1 MATVTHATRERVTHP
16 VRAIEWLTDS
26 TFVIAMERNGLT
38 FEAGQYINVGLPDDI
53 EMREYSLYSGP
64 DDESVEILVKLV
76 ETGLVSRKLSQVTA
90 GTDLRVEG
98 PFGFF
103 TIPEPDG
110 SKPLLF
116 VSTGTGISPFRSF
129 VRAYPDLDYTLVHGV
144 RYTDELYHWN
154 EYRPKDRVSCVSREP
169 GGDYHGRTTDWLREH
184 EIDPTCACYLCGNCD
199 MIYEAYDILRE
210 KGVTSDNIH
219 AEVYF

>member
-26 TFVIAMERNGLT
+26 TFVIEMAREGLT
-38 FEAGQYINVGLPDDI
+38 FEAGQYINVGLPNDV
-53 EMREYSLYSGP
+53 EMREYSLYSAPKDGTMA
-64 DDESVEILVKLV
+64 ILVKLV
-76 ETGLVSRKLSQVTA
+76 DSGLVSQKLSQVTA
-90 GTDLRVEG
+90 GSGLRVEG
-98 PFGFF
+98 PFGYF
-103 TIPEPDG
+103 TIPEPDR

-129 VRAYPDLDYTLVHGV
+129 VRAYPDLSYTLVHGV
-144 RYTDELYHWN
+144 RYTNELYDWN
-154 EYRPKDRVSCVSREP
+154 EYRPESRISCISRGG
-169 GGDYHGRTTDWLREH
+169 GGDFPGRTTDWLRKH
-184 EIDPTCACYLCGNCD
+184 DIDPESRCYLCGNCD
-199 MIYEAYDILRE
+199 MIYEAYDILRD